1 MQLSIRQKAVVT
13 SSNMIQK
20 TGMFRLG
27 GPLPLGNVFPF
38 DFDYIPST
46 EGDDGDALD
55 ILVLMDDPVFT
66 GCLVPAKLIG
76 VLVAEQTEDSATM
89 RNDGLIGVAA
99 ESRNHSNVRFI
110 GDLNS
115 NLVPEIER
123 FFISYNETKGKHSR
137 H

>member
-76 VLVAEQTEDSATM
+76 VLEAEQTEDSATM

-115 NLVPEIER
+115 NLVREIER